1 VLSALQSEKQRRL
14 TEDRLKY
21 YDPYPKQLEFHA
33 AGAAHRERLLM
44 AGNQLGKTLAGGF
57 EAAIHATG
65 RYPQWWQGKRFD
77 RPTIGWACGVTGEVV
92 RDTVQRVLV
101 GRPGQT
107 GTGAIPKD
115 AIAELVSA
123 RGIPDLLDSIKVT
136 HVSGGQSIIGLKS
149 YLSGR
154 EKFQGETLSWVWLD
168 EEPPMDIYSEALTRT
183 NIGANPVWM
192 TFTPLL
198 GMSEVVRRFL
208 QERSDARHITSM
220 TIDDVR
226 HYSEEEKNTIIA
238 SYPPHELEARTKGIP
253 TLGSGRI
260 FPVPEPALAIEH
272 QEFPAHWP
280 KIGGMDFGWDH
291 PFAAVELVWDR
302 DADIVYVA
310 KTHRLKE
317 ATPIIH
323 AGQHCHQS
331 SLNRDAAVLE
341 LGMLVQHI
349 EALGPVLL
357 RQGNPGP
364 LLQMG
369 KLKVFKHLNDWFEE
383 FRLYHRKDGKVV
395 KDGDDLMAATRYG
408 IMMLRFASTKA
419 AYDKFRRPIEYPKV
433 KYV

>member
-1 VLSALQSEKQRRL
+1 MSLMHSLISPDSDLPSVLSALQSEKQRRL

-21 YDPYPKQLEFHA
+21 YEPYPKRVEFHA

-57 EAAIHATG
+57 EAAMHATG
-65 RYPQWWQGKRFD
+65 RYPEWWQGKRFD

-101 GRPGQT
+101 GRSGQT

-123 RGIPDLLDSIKVT
+123 RGIPDLLDSIKVN
-136 HVSGGQSIIGLKS
+136 HVSGGQSVIGLKS

-220 TIDDVR
+220 TIDDVQ

-238 SYPPHELEARTKGIP
+238 LTRTMNWKHEQR
-253 TLGSGRI
+253 
-260 FPVPEPALAIEH
+260 
-272 QEFPAHWP
+272 
-280 KIGGMDFGWDH
+280 
-291 PFAAVELVWDR
+291 
-302 DADIVYVA
+302 
-310 KTHRLKE
+310 
-317 ATPIIH
+317 
-323 AGQHCHQS
+323 
-331 SLNRDAAVLE
+331 
-341 LGMLVQHI
+341 
-349 EALGPVLL
+349 
-357 RQGNPGP
+357 
-364 LLQMG
+364 
-369 KLKVFKHLNDWFEE
+369 E
-383 FRLYHRKDGKVV
+383 FRPWDPAGSSQFLNTPSPSSRW
-395 KDGDDLMAATRYG
+395 
-408 IMMLRFASTKA
+408 I
-419 AYDKFRRPIEYPKV
+419 FRRTGHASVEWISAGITRLRP
-433 KYV
+433 

>member
-1 VLSALQSEKQRRL
+1 M
-14 TEDRLKY
+14 
-21 YDPYPKQLEFHA
+21 

-65 RYPQWWQGKRFD
+65 RYPQWWSGKRFD

-123 RGIPDLLDSIKVT
+123 RGIPDLLDSIKVH
-136 HVSGGQSIIGLKS
+136 HVSGGQSVIGLKS

-192 TFTPLL
+192 MFTPLL
-198 GMSEVVRRFL
+198 DMSEVVRRFL
-208 QERSDARHITSM
+208 QERSEARHITSM
-220 TIDDVR
+220 TIDDVQ
-226 HYSEEEKNTIIA
+226 HYSEEEKATIIA

-253 TLGSGRI
+253 VLGSGRI
-260 FPVPEPALAIEH
+260 FPIPEHALAIEH

-280 KIGGMDFGWDH
+280 K
-291 PFAAVELVWDR
+291 DR
-302 DADIVYVA
+302 R
-310 KTHRLKE
+310 H
-317 ATPIIH
+317 
-323 AGQHCHQS
+323 G
-331 SLNRDAAVLE
+331 
-341 LGMLVQHI
+341 
-349 EALGPVLL
+349 
-357 RQGNPGP
+357 
-364 LLQMG
+364 
-369 KLKVFKHLNDWFEE
+369 
-383 FRLYHRKDGKVV
+383 FRLGSPVC
-395 KDGDDLMAATRYG
+395 G
-408 IMMLRFASTKA
+408 
-419 AYDKFRRPIEYPKV
+419 RRAGLGS
-433 KYV
+433 